1 MNFQQLRIIR
11 EAVRQDFNLTEV
23 ANTLFTSQSGVSKH
37 IKDLEDE
44 LGVEIFIRRGKR
56 LTGLTEPGKELA
68 GIVERMLLDARNIK
82 RLADQFA
89 NRDQG
94 QLTLVTTHTQARY
107 ALPRVVAQ
115 FKTAFPKVHL
125 ALHQAGPKEIVALLR
140 AGEADIGVATE
151 ALEGEADL
159 ATFPWYSW
167 HHSVIIPTGHPLTEV
182 AAMAELTPAALAEY
196 PLITY
201 HEGFTGRGSIDRVF
215 ADAGL
220 LPDIVLSALDADVIK
235 TYVELGL
242 GVGIIASMAFDP
254 RKDTG
259 LTLLDGT
266 GLFPANTTHI
276 AIRRG
281 HYLRSYAYRFIELC
295 AAQLSADV
303 VRAASA
309 PPKNALDQDY

>member
-1 MNFQQLRIIR
+1 VNFQQLRIIR
-11 EAVRQDFNLTEV
+11 EAVRRDFNLTEV

-56 LTGLTEPGKELA
+56 LIGLTDPGKELA
-68 GIVERMLLDARNIK
+68 EIVERMLLDARNIK

-107 ALPRVVAQ
+107 ALPKAVAQ

-140 AGEADIGVATE
+140 TGEADIGIATE
-151 ALEGEADL
+151 ALEGESDL

-167 HHSVIIPTGHPLTEV
+167 HHSIIVPTGHPLTQV
-182 AAMAELTPAALAEY
+182 TELTPAILAEY
-196 PLITY
+196 PLVTY

-215 ADAGL
+215 ANASL
-220 LPDIVLSALDADVIK
+220 VPDIVLSALDADVIK

-242 GVGIIASMAFDP
+242 GVGIIASMAFDA
-254 RKDTG
+254 RKDPG
-259 LTLLDGT
+259 LTLLDGKAI
-266 GLFPANTTHI
+266 FPINTTHI

-295 AAQLSADV
+295 AGQLTEAT
-303 VRAASA
+303 VRATAS
-309 PPKNALDQDY
+309 PPRDDIDSV

>member
-11 EAVRQDFNLTEV
+11 EAVRRDFNLTDV
-23 ANTLFTSQSGVSKH
+23 ANALFTSQSGVSKH

-56 LTGLTEPGKELA
+56 LTGLTDPGKELA
-68 GIVERMLLDARNIK
+68 EIVERMLLDARNIK

-107 ALPRVVAQ
+107 ALPKVVAQ

-151 ALEGEADL
+151 ALEGEPDL
-159 ATFPWYSW
+159 ATFPWYTW
-167 HHSVIIPTGHPLTEV
+167 HHSVIVPVGHPLTR
-182 AAMAELTPAALAEY
+182 MTGLTLAALAEY

-220 LPDIVLSALDADVIK
+220 LPDIILSALDADVIK

-254 RKDTG
+254 RKDSG
-259 LTLLDGT
+259 LTLLDGA
-266 GLFPANTTHI
+266 GIFPANTTHI

-281 HYLRSYAYRFIELC
+281 HYLRSYAYRFIALC
-295 AAQLSADV
+295 SAQLSETV

-309 PPKNALDQDY
+309 PPKNSLDQDY